1 MRFYVPNMD
10 SSNSEDKENEDQNM
24 KNEDGDN
31 ITDDADKITPAKVF
45 NMEI

>member
-31 ITDDADKITPAKVF
+31 QSETDKITPAKVF